1 MKEAILDERISRIF
15 SWEIQRLVDEIS
27 WVDKRLAELDENNDE
42 GRVER
47 ILLEALR
54 RHLIADLR
62 ELGGFSG
69 DPYLYIGPYNMEHE
83 QVQGAG
89 TVEA

>member
-1 MKEAILDERISRIF
+1 MKEDILDERISRIF

-27 WVDKRLAELDENNDE
+27 WVDKRLAELDESNDE
-42 GRVER
+42 ERVER

-69 DPYLYIGPYNMEHE
+69 DPYLYMRPYGAEHE
-83 QVQGAG
+83 GVYGAG
-89 TVEA
+89 TVEV